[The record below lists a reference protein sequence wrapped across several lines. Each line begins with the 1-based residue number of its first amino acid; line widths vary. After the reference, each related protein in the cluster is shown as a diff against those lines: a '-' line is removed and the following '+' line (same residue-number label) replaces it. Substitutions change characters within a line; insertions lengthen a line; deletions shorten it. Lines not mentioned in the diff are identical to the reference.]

1 MTVVV
6 MKDNASVKEIS
17 SVIKRIEEL
26 GFRPHLSQGNG
37 RTVIG
42 MVGGGLPMNQEDF
55 LSLPGVA
62 EIAPVEKPFKLGSR
76 EFRAE
81 PTRIVVGDVT
91 IGGDTVV
98 MMAGPCSVESRE
110 QTLTIAESIHQA
122 GAHILRGGAFK
133 PRTSP
138 YSFRGLGKA
147 GLEIL
152 AEARARTGM
161 PIVTEVLSAHDV
173 DLVCEYADIIQI
185 GARNMQNFALL
196 DEIGKLTKPILLK
209 RGLMSTIEELLM
221 SAEYILAGGN
231 PNVILCERGIRSF
244 EKYTRNTLDISA
256 VPILKR
262 LSHLPVIVD
271 PSHATGQ
278 RDLVAPVSRAGV
290 AVGADGLMV
299 ETHNDPDKALSDGA
313 QSLTLPQ
320 FDDLMANLKSLAGA
334 VGRTM

>member
-6 MKDNASVKEIS
+6 MKQGATIREIS
-17 SVIKRIEEL
+17 SVLKKVESL
-26 GFRPHLSQGNG
+26 GYRPHLSQGNG
-37 RTVIG
+37 RTAIG
-42 MVGGGLPMNQEDF
+42 LVGNGSSVNPDDL
-55 LSLPGVA
+55 LCLPGVA
-62 EIAPVEKPFKLGSR
+62 EVAPVAKPFKLGSR
-76 EFRAE
+76 EFRDNSTEVAVGNV
-81 PTRIVVGDVT
+81 VVG
-91 IGGDTVV
+91 GPRVV

-110 QTLTIAESIHQA
+110 QTLTIADAVARS
-122 GAHILRGGAFK
+122 GGHILRGGAFK

-152 AEARARTGM
+152 AEARAKTGL

-173 DLVCEYADIIQI
+173 ELVSEYTDMIQI

-196 DEIGKLTKPILLK
+196 DELGQLTKPILLK

-244 EKYTRNTLDISA
+244 ERYTRNTLDISA
-256 VPILKR
+256 VPILKQ

-271 PSHATGQ
+271 PSHATGR
-278 RDLVAPVSRAGV
+278 RDLVPPVARAAV
-290 AVGADGLMV
+290 AAGADGLMI
-299 ETHNDPDKALSDGA
+299 EAHNDPENALSDGE
-313 QSLTLPQ
+313 QSLTIPQ
-320 FDDLMANLKSLAGA
+320 FEHLMDELRPIVSAL
-334 VGRTM
+334 GRTM